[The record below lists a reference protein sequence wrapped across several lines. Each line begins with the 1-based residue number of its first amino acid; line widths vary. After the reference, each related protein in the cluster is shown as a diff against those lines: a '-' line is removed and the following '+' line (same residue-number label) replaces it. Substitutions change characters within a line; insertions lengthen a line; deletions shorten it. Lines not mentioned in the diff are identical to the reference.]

1 MASFA
6 FASLRAAPSAACSL
20 ASVSRTAW
28 VGSNAASKPKAQRR
42 KCSKSVVRM
51 GSSFAPG
58 AIPEKIQF
66 QSNLWYQLAVLLLRL
81 DGDGPLHRQAYR
93 ALRAAILARR
103 LAPGAKLP
111 ATRALAREL
120 ALSRNTVLA
129 AYEQLVAEGYASA
142 RVGSGTTV
150 CETLPAGQS
159 PGAATPSRRATPPRL
174 SAFGD
179 RIAAGIPRGQA
190 TWSLPREPLPYD
202 FRYGEPAYADLPLA
216 TWSRLLGRRARR
228 LSVRRL
234 AYQAPGGAPE
244 LREAL
249 AGYLARAR
257 GVRAT
262 PEQLIVM
269 RGSQQAIDLAT
280 RLLVDPG
287 DTVVLEEP
295 HYTGFSF
302 CTTALGA
309 KTAYVP
315 VDAEGLRVDALEQVP
330 AARLACVTPSH
341 QFPAGGVLPLPR
353 RLALLAWAERRAAFV
368 LEDDYDGEF
377 RHAGRP
383 LECLQALDEQ
393 GRVLYTGTASKLL
406 FPALRIGWLV
416 APAALAP
423 HFEDAKALADTGTAT
438 LEQLALADFIA
449 QGHLER
455 HVRRMRTR
463 LAQRRAAL
471 IEALAE
477 QLGERAR
484 VRGADAGLHVL
495 LCLDELAMREVRAL
509 REACRAHGVGIY
521 PAAPFYAR
529 PPRRAEVL
537 LGYGALG
544 EDAIREGVRRLR
556 RALDALRASR
566 A

>member
-1 MASFA
+1 M
-6 FASLRAAPSAACSL
+6 
-20 ASVSRTAW
+20 
-28 VGSNAASKPKAQRR
+28 
-42 KCSKSVVRM
+42 
-51 GSSFAPG
+51 
-58 AIPEKIQF
+58 
-66 QSNLWYQLAVLLLRL
+66 LWLRL
-81 DGDGPLHRQAYR
+81 DGDGALHRQAYR
-93 ALRAAILARR
+93 ALRAAILTRR
-103 LAPGAKLP
+103 LAPGARLP

-120 ALSRNTVLA
+120 GLSRNTVLA

-150 CETLPAGQS
+150 CETRPAGPRQL
-159 PGAATPSRRATPPRL
+159 PRGGPATAARGARRPTPAPSADAAPPRL
-174 SAFGD
+174 SAFGE
-179 RIAAGIPRGQA
+179 RIASGIPRGQA
-190 TWSLPREPLPYD
+190 SWNLPREPLPYD

-216 TWSRLLGRRARR
+216 AWSRLLGRRARR

-257 GVRAT
+257 GVRAV
-262 PEQLIVM
+262 PDQLVVV
-269 RGSQQAIDLAT
+269 RGSQQAIDLTT

-295 HYTGFSF
+295 HYTGFRF

-309 KTAYVP
+309 KTRCVP
-315 VDAEGLRVDALEQVP
+315 VDADGLRVDALEDVP
-330 AARLACVTPSH
+330 EARLACVTPSH

-353 RLALLAWAERRAAFV
+353 RLALLDWAQRRAAFV

-383 LECLQALDEQ
+383 LECLQALDEH

-416 APAALAP
+416 VPPRLVEHFAA
-423 HFEDAKALADTGTAT
+423 AKALADTGTAT

-449 QGHLER
+449 EGHLER
-455 HVRRMRTR
+455 HVRRMRVR
-463 LAQRRAAL
+463 LAQRRTAL
-471 IEALAE
+471 VEALAE
-477 QLGERAR
+477 QLGARAR

-495 LCLDELAMREVRAL
+495 LCLDELAMRDVRAL
-509 REACRAHGVGIY
+509 REACRVRGVGIY

-556 RALDALRASR
+556 RALDVLRGGAKR
-566 A
+566 

>member
-1 MASFA
+1 MPICRSPPG
-6 FASLRAAPSAACSL
+6 RACS
-20 ASVSRTAW
+20 AGARAGSRCGAT
-28 VGSNAASKPKAQRR
+28 PIRR
-42 KCSKSVVRM
+42 P
-51 GSSFAPG
+51 A
-58 AIPEKIQF
+58 
-66 QSNLWYQLAVLLLRL
+66 
-81 DGDGPLHRQAYR
+81 
-93 ALRAAILARR
+93 ARR
-103 LAPGAKLP
+103 SCA
-111 ATRALAREL
+111 
-120 ALSRNTVLA
+120 
-129 AYEQLVAEGYASA
+129 
-142 RVGSGTTV
+142 
-150 CETLPAGQS
+150 
-159 PGAATPSRRATPPRL
+159 
-174 SAFGD
+174 
-179 RIAAGIPRGQA
+179 
-190 TWSLPREPLPYD
+190 
-202 FRYGEPAYADLPLA
+202 
-216 TWSRLLGRRARR
+216 RRAR
-228 LSVRRL
+228 
-234 AYQAPGGAPE
+234 APG
-244 LREAL
+244 R
-249 AGYLARAR
+249 ARAAGGR
-257 GVRAT
+257 
-262 PEQLIVM
+262 

-315 VDAEGLRVDALEQVP
+315 VDANGLRVDALEQVP

-416 APAALAP
+416 APATLAP

-455 HVRRMRTR
+455 HVRRKRTR

-471 IEALAE
+471 IETLAE

-544 EDAIREGVRRLR
+544 EDLIREGVRRLR